1 MKTAEELMPGGRWLS
16 VPGNNYESAFYALTV
31 GMSTSSNT
39 RRQLDWSQSAHEGS
53 LHAFLIKLW
62 VAETGE
68 HPSDHPVGETFLST
82 MFPALISVV
91 NSSKRLRDYNVYQ
104 EKNGTLESLN
114 GTSASPRP
122 TKIFLRQINNRWEC
136 FGYYRQDQDL
146 KITSERRV
154 ASSPSA
160 APFLSK
166 TLNDLAAPARH
177 VSTSV
182 SSGGQAYNTFS
193 NLVQVDIKPIVDT
206 SKPTDARNLK
216 LCLNVNSWQN
226 ETIESTAKQNGTEDA
241 EQRKRKEAE
250 AAAAAYAAQD
260 RCDSCSDSE

>member
-16 VPGNNYESAFYALTV
+16 VPGNIHDVSCSDLGRKLKQTAQRLQRLPGKERHIGVVEQYLCISPANQNFP
-31 GMSTSSNT
+31 SSN
-39 RRQLDWSQSAHEGS
+39 
-53 LHAFLIKLW
+53 
-62 VAETGE
+62 
-68 HPSDHPVGETFLST
+68 
-82 MFPALISVV
+82 
-91 NSSKRLRDYNVYQ
+91 
-104 EKNGTLESLN
+104 
-114 GTSASPRP
+114 
-122 TKIFLRQINNRWEC
+122 NNRWEC
-136 FGYYRQDQDL
+136 FGYYRQDQNL

-160 APFLSK
+160 APVMSK
-166 TLNDLAAPARH
+166 TLKDLAAPARH

-206 SKPTDARNLK
+206 YKPTEARSLK

-226 ETIESTAKQNGTEDA
+226 EPIKSTAKQNGTEDA
-241 EQRKRKEAE
+241 EQRKRKEAKV
-250 AAAAAYAAQD
+250 AAAAYAAQD